1 MKVLDDESFV
11 SKKGNKSCY
20 QLWMELCEFIAKSPL
35 RSQHL
40 TTSEGGPEYLIR
52 HALSRYTD
60 EVGRLWIFLADY
72 FLRQGLF
79 GRARDVFE
87 EALSSVTTARDFG
100 IVFNAYM
107 KFEEQMIEAEIEEE
121 AEQEE
126 EDGVEDQIDRLLQF
140 TFREV
145 PERQDEVEQA
155 MKDEEEDKLKDD
167 ELRFFRLENLI
178 QRRPFLLS
186 NVILRQNPNNVY
198 EWLNRVK
205 LCESLIETSNEQ
217 DGSNAGTYLTIKTF
231 TEAISSVDPL

>member
-1 MKVLDDESFV
+1 LLEEALELYVKVLDDESFV
-11 SKKGNKSCY
+11 SKKGNKSRY

-126 EDGVEDQIDRLLQF
+126 DEGVEDQIDRLLQF

-145 PERQDEVEQA
+145 PERQAEVE
-155 MKDEEEDKLKDD
+155 
-167 ELRFFRLENLI
+167 
-178 QRRPFLLS
+178 
-186 NVILRQNPNNVY
+186 
-198 EWLNRVK
+198 
-205 LCESLIETSNEQ
+205 
-217 DGSNAGTYLTIKTF
+217 
-231 TEAISSVDPL
+231 